1 MSLNDK
7 ECVTHDGGRANSLTA
22 AYTFIHDNRDPDEPA
37 MKELPAGWW
46 VEVVTLDVTWWLKQ
60 QLSIAWRDF
69 LQRNQPQLDKIHR
82 CPGGRF

>member
-46 VEVVTLDVTWWLKQ
+46 VEVVTLKAATIDWVAGF
-60 QLSIAWRDF
+60 SSA
-69 LQRNQPQLDKIHR
+69 
-82 CPGGRF
+82 